1 VKFFSRLIL
10 AGCVSALYGP
20 VDTLAQSAPGLSFT
34 FTQLEPAG
42 DPARPQYPV
51 NRTTSATGI
60 NNQNQIVGHD
70 NGFNGVFYSPS
81 GGIVG
86 AFRAPGATFVGPPIV
101 TLFATVTVTSKIN
114 DLGTVGG
121 WKKENNS
128 FPPQGFVMS
137 AGGAFAAI
145 AAPNGEFADLVEG
158 VAINNHGDVVGVSTS
173 DGRSWL
179 LSGGTATMVNV
190 PVTGVSSVTNVA
202 DNNDLGH
209 RVGRYLWA
217 DGLRHGY
224 YQTGPTMADV
234 TNIDHPLAVPGQT
247 YPTGLNNRGE
257 VVGWYSNAV
266 NAAAGSAHGFLWKAG
281 VFTPL
286 DYVGLNPQG
295 FIARDTV
302 ANDIN
307 DAGWVVGHTLEFT
320 ADGYVGGHAWL
331 AIPDSPVVTLTAPSI
346 VVTADPAGAPVSITV
361 SATLGTLTCTADGA
375 PFTSG
380 GTLAVGIH
388 TIVCTSVVSPTQPP
402 GQATAQVAVILAG
415 AVGPQGIAGPTG
427 PTGPAGATGATGAT
441 GAEGVPGQTGATG
454 ATGPAGA
461 NGLNGMDGAVGP
473 TGPIGATGPAGANG
487 PNGMDGAVGP
497 TGPIGATGPAGATGL
512 NGADGAVGPT
522 GPIGATGPAG
532 PIGATGPAGANG
544 LNGTDG
550 AAGPTGPIGATGPAG
565 PIGPTGPA
573 GPTGETGSPG
583 AIGAAGAPGATGAN
597 GLNGADGAVGATG
610 PIGATGPAGPTGETG
625 SPGAIGA
632 AGAPGAAGSNGL
644 DGATGPQ
651 GPAGPNGPQGSK
663 GDPGSNGINGLNG
676 ANGLPGSQG
685 PMGLG
690 LAFEIRRLS
699 SDAEITLPAGN
710 RSVIYLVTTPSSN
723 VTLTLPPASTAV
735 SRLVTITR
743 VDRGRRVIVRPSIN
757 EMVDGARAP
766 IVMDDG
772 SDSITLVSDGVEWVA
787 IVKQ

>member
-234 TNIDHPLAVPGQT
+234 TSIDHPLAVPGQT

-380 GTLAVGIH
+380 GTLAVGVH

-402 GQATAQVAVILAG
+402 GQATVQVAVILAG
-415 AVGPQGIAGPTG
+415 GDGPQGVAGPTG
-427 PTGPAGATGATGAT
+427 ATGPAGATGATGAT
-441 GAEGVPGQTGATG
+441 GAQGVPGQTGATG

-461 NGLNGMDGAVGP
+461 NGLNGTDG
-473 TGPIGATGPAGANG
+473 TAG
-487 PNGMDGAVGP
+487 
-497 TGPIGATGPAGATGL
+497 L
-512 NGADGAVGPT
+512 T

-532 PIGATGPAGANG
+532 PTGETGSAGALGASGAPGAAGANG
-544 LNGTDG
+544 LNGKDG
-550 AAGPTGPIGATGPAG
+550 AVGATGPIGAA
-565 PIGPTGPA
+565 GPA
-573 GPTGETGSPG
+573 GPTGETGSAG
-583 AIGAAGAPGATGAN
+583 AVGASGAAGAN
-597 GLNGADGAVGATG
+597 GLNGTDGAVGATG
-610 PIGATGPAGPTGETG
+610 PIGATGPAGPSGETG
-625 SPGAIGA
+625 SPGAV
-632 AGAPGAAGSNGL
+632 GAPGAAGSNGL

-690 LAFEIRRLS
+690 LAFEIRRVS
-699 SDAEITLPAGN
+699 FDAEITLPAGN
-710 RSVIYLVTTPSSN
+710 RSVIYLVTTPPSN

-743 VDRGRRVIVRPSIN
+743 VDRGRRVIVRPSID

-766 IVMDDG
+766 IVMDDRY
-772 SDSITLVSDGVEWVA
+772 DSITLVSDGVEWVA

>member
-1 VKFFSRLIL
+1 VKFVSRLIL

-20 VDTLAQSAPGLSFT
+20 VDALAQSAPGLSFA

-114 DLGTVGG
+114 DLGTVAG

-128 FPPQGFVMS
+128 FPPQGFLMS

-234 TNIDHPLAVPGQT
+234 TSIDHPLAVPGQT

-380 GTLAVGIH
+380 GTLAVGVH

-402 GQATAQVAVILAG
+402 GQATVQVAVILAG
-415 AVGPQGIAGPTG
+415 GDGPQGVAGPTG
-427 PTGPAGATGATGAT
+427 ATGPAGATGATGAT
-441 GAEGVPGQTGATG
+441 GAQGVPGQTGATG

-461 NGLNGMDGAVGP
+461 NGLNGTDG
-473 TGPIGATGPAGANG
+473 TAG
-487 PNGMDGAVGP
+487 
-497 TGPIGATGPAGATGL
+497 L
-512 NGADGAVGPT
+512 T

-532 PIGATGPAGANG
+532 PTGETGSAGALGASGAPGAAGANG
-544 LNGTDG
+544 LNGKDG
-550 AAGPTGPIGATGPAG
+550 AVGATGPIGAA
-565 PIGPTGPA
+565 GPA
-573 GPTGETGSPG
+573 GPTGETGSAG
-583 AIGAAGAPGATGAN
+583 AVGASGAAGAN
-597 GLNGADGAVGATG
+597 GLNGTDGAVGATG
-610 PIGATGPAGPTGETG
+610 PIGATGPAGPSGETG
-625 SPGAIGA
+625 SPGAV
-632 AGAPGAAGSNGL
+632 GAPGAAGSNGL

-690 LAFEIRRLS
+690 LAFEIRRVS
-699 SDAEITLPAGN
+699 FDAEITLPAGN
-710 RSVIYLVTTPSSN
+710 RSVIYLVTTPPSN

-743 VDRGRRVIVRPSIN
+743 VDRGRRVIVRPSID

-766 IVMDDG
+766 IVMDDRY
-772 SDSITLVSDGVEWVA
+772 DSITLVSDGVEWVA